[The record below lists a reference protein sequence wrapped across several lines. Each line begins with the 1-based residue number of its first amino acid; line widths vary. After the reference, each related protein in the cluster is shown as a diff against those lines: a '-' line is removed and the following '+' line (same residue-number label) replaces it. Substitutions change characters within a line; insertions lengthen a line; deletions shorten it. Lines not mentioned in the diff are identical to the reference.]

1 VPVKTKKE
9 ALDFVKRHGAVLES
23 AKGTIPSLAQA
34 IAGEPIRGSWWG
46 HPKGNQI
53 YMLLNDV
60 SDSPDVVRCRL
71 VDGKITLV
79 HRRLWPALVK
89 MASAFDSDRLSAVRE
104 EHTATG
110 AHRMTTVKFPDWVS
124 DDIHA
129 AAKSISVAEAEEQL
143 SSLMTNRTAR
153 KSEARR

>member
-1 VPVKTKKE
+1 MPVKNKKE

-23 AKGTIPSLAQA
+23 AKGVIPSLAQA

-60 SDSPDVVRCRL
+60 SDSPDVMRCRL

-104 EHTATG
+104 EHTPTG
-110 AHRMTTVKFPDWVS
+110 AHQMITLKFPDWVPA
-124 DDIHA
+124 DVRA
-129 AAKSISVAEAEEQL
+129 AAKTISVTEATKQLELLL
-143 SSLMTNRTAR
+143 SSR
-153 KSEARR
+153 KAPRLEATR

>member
-60 SDSPDVVRCRL
+60 SDSPDVMRCRL

-110 AHRMTTVKFPDWVS
+110 THRMTTIKFPDWVS
-124 DDIHA
+124 DDVHA
-129 AAKSISVAEAEEQL
+129 DAKCISVAEAEEQL
-143 SSLMTNRTAR
+143 GSLMTNRKAR

>member
-23 AKGTIPSLAQA
+23 AKGSVPSLAQA

-60 SDSPDVVRCRL
+60 SDSPDVMRCRL

-79 HRRLWPALVK
+79 HRRLWPAIVK
-89 MASAFDSDRLSAVRE
+89 LASAFDSQRLSAVRE

-110 AHRMTTVKFPDWVS
+110 AHRMTTIKFPDWVS
-124 DDIHA
+124 DDVHA
-129 AAKSISVAEAEEQL
+129 AARSISLAEAEAQL

>member
-1 VPVKTKKE
+1 MPVKTKKE

-23 AKGTIPSLAQA
+23 AKGAIPSLAQA

-71 VDGKITLV
+71 VDRKITLV

-89 MASAFDSDRLSAVRE
+89 MASAFDSQQISAVRE

-110 AHRMTTVKFPDWVS
+110 AHRMTMVKFPDWVS
-124 DDIHA
+124 DDVHA
-129 AAKSISVAEAEEQL
+129 AAKSISVAEAQEQL
-143 SSLMTNRTAR
+143 GPLLTNRSTR

>member
-23 AKGTIPSLAQA
+23 AKGTIPSLAHA

-60 SDSPDVVRCRL
+60 SDSPDVMRCRL
-71 VDGKITLV
+71 VGGKITLV

-104 EHTATG
+104 EHTPTG
-110 AHRMTTVKFPDWVS
+110 AHRMTMVKFPDWVS
-124 DDIHA
+124 DDVHA
-129 AAKSISVAEAEEQL
+129 AAKSISVAEAEQQL
-143 SSLMTNRTAR
+143 SSLMTNRIAR